1 MVGEAWSE
9 MERLGCVQMDFVGVL
24 NLDGSVFFFEW
35 EEESREVMVGM
46 KARRIK
52 PDVAACF

>member
-24 NLDGSVFFFEW
+24 NLDGSVFF
-35 EEESREVMVGM
+35 SNGKK
-46 KARRIK
+46 KAEK
-52 PDVAACF
+52 LW

>member
-24 NLDGSVFFFEW
+24 NLDGSVFFF
-35 EEESREVMVGM
+35 SNGKK
-46 KARRIK
+46 KAEK
-52 PDVAACF
+52 LW